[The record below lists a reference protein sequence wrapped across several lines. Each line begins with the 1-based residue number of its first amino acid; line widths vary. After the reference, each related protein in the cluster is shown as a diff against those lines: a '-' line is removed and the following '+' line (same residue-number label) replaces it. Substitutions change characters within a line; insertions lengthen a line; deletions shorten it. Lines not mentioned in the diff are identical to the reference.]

1 LQATG
6 KRAYTGR
13 CAVYGGEVMA
23 DSTSNEHTSDGEA
36 SDADFDLDAEW
47 SRAREAAGLDA
58 EAQSS
63 ARGEQLAEPLA
74 EVSPLTLVYTG
85 FFLGPPATLLVSI
98 LLMGRGLTLRSAAFA
113 LGVCGAGWCLIQ
125 AATFGLAGDWS
136 VVELQVLRTAA
147 NFAMGLALIW
157 YLRRHTDAAFGHDRQ
172 TLINTLVLGGVMVAV
187 NLLLAESTLVW
198 LGR

>member
-1 LQATG
+1 MTDPASKEQASEG
-6 KRAYTGR
+6 
-13 CAVYGGEVMA
+13 
-23 DSTSNEHTSDGEA
+23 SA
-36 SDADFDLDAEW
+36 SEADFDLDEEW
-47 SRAREAAGLDA
+47 SRARQAAGLDA

-85 FFLGPPATLLVSI
+85 FFLGPPATLVI
-98 LLMGRGLTLRSAAFA
+98 GLLLIGRGLNLRAAAFA
-113 LGVCGAGWCLIQ
+113 LGTCGAGWCLIQ

-157 YLRRHTDAAFGHDRQ
+157 FLRRHTRAAFGHDRQ

-187 NLLLAESTLVW
+187 MLLLPDTTLVW